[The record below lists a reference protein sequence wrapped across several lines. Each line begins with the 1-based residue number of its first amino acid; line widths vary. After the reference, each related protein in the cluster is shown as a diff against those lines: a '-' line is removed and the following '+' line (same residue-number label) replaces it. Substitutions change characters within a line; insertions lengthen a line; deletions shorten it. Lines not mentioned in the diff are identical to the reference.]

1 MKRKKKNETNKSE
14 VKPCLG
20 FRFTDEEEQWI
31 AYSMYRARLFM
42 KKYGKGQ
49 KVRMINKKHY
59 ISND

>member
-1 MKRKKKNETNKSE
+1 MRRKKKKEDKPIA
-14 VKPCLG
+14 KPCLG

-31 AYSMYRARLFM
+31 AYSVYRAKLFM